1 MMLKTVASLAIVA
14 SVAIVQASALPT
26 HDDSMSS
33 AQSNNISQPN
43 IGSPVSKQNFQV
55 SPSSSS
61 SSSSSSP
68 SFPQSLDVDENDKWG
83 WGWGN
88 GFYGRW
94 GYFNPW
100 WRYRLYSP
108 WCF

>member
-1 MMLKTVASLAIVA
+1 MMLKTVTSLAVIA
-14 SVAIVQASALPT
+14 SVTIVQALALLP

-33 AQSNNISQPN
+33 AQSNNIGQPN

-55 SPSSSS
+55 SPST
-61 SSSSSSP
+61 SSSSSP
-68 SFPQSLDVDENDKWG
+68 SFPQSPDVDENDKWGWG